1 MTIKIDTGLF
11 DSMVLQRN
19 RRDVSDALITGASP
33 GIARLTARLTGK
45 GGKVKRCTV
54 ISVAKPRAN
63 RFQVRLTG
71 IPVGGPYDITL
82 TALDSTGSKI
92 ATPLSRWHRAPAW
105 QSLTAPGNAFPVAV
119 NDCHGSPDTSGCGS
133 TSNPTLA
140 RHRVR

>member
-63 RFQVRLTG
+63 RFQVRLNFQSHSCPASCSLKAG
-71 IPVGGPYDITL
+71 SGAGPHSCHSWARQFL
-82 TALDSTGSKI
+82 A
-92 ATPLSRWHRAPAW
+92 PLSAPA
-105 QSLTAPGNAFPVAV
+105 
-119 NDCHGSPDTSGCGS
+119 
-133 TSNPTLA
+133 
-140 RHRVR
+140 RV